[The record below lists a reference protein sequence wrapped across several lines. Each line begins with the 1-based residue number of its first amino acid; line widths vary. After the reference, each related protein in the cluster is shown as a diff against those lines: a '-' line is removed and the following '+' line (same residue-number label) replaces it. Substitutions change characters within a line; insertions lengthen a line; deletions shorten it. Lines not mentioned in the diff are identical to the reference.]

1 MKSQKYNHITQ
12 AVLALGLLCTT
23 ATVFA
28 AQVPP
33 GTVLAEKQ
41 ELVRNNGSEP
51 ASLDPHKVES
61 DVEFNIISDL
71 FEGLVS
77 VSPAGEI
84 QPRLAEK
91 WENKENT
98 VWTFHLRPGIT
109 WSDGTAITAQDI
121 VWSWQRL
128 VSPLTASPY
137 SSYPGNMH
145 IVNAKEIAEGKK
157 APETLGMKAV
167 DDATLEVTLTQ
178 PNAAFL
184 AMLAHP
190 SLVPIDKVLVNRFGE
205 QWTKPEHI
213 VTSGPYKLSA
223 WVVNERIVA
232 ERNPRYWDNQHTV
245 INKVTWLP
253 IHSEAADVNR
263 YKAGEID
270 IVYTV
275 PINQFAQLKKTMGDQ
290 LNVSPQLATYYYE
303 FNTTRP
309 PFNDPRVRLALNM
322 ALDKDIIAEKVLG
335 QGQRPAWLIS
345 QPDIGG
351 VKLQNPEYAS
361 WPREKRIAE
370 AKKLLS
376 EAGYSDSHPL
386 VFNLLYNTSE
396 SHQRVAIAA
405 SSMWKKNLG
414 VEAKLQNQEWK
425 TMLDTMH
432 THNFDAVRYAWIADY
447 DDAAT
452 FLNNFRTGDSENPSQ
467 YSNPAYDE
475 ALKNAA
481 KASDGVA
488 RGKYYQQAEDLLA
501 KDVPAVPVYH
511 YVRTHLVKPWVGGFT
526 PDKLGYYFT
535 KDMYI
540 KKH

>member
-157 APETLGMKAV
+157 SAG
-167 DDATLEVTLTQ
+167 DAG
-178 PNAAFL
+178 
-184 AMLAHP
+184 
-190 SLVPIDKVLVNRFGE
+190 GE
-205 QWTKPEHI
+205 
-213 VTSGPYKLSA
+213 
-223 WVVNERIVA
+223 
-232 ERNPRYWDNQHTV
+232 
-245 INKVTWLP
+245 
-253 IHSEAADVNR
+253 
-263 YKAGEID
+263 
-270 IVYTV
+270 
-275 PINQFAQLKKTMGDQ
+275 
-290 LNVSPQLATYYYE
+290 
-303 FNTTRP
+303 
-309 PFNDPRVRLALNM
+309 
-322 ALDKDIIAEKVLG
+322 
-335 QGQRPAWLIS
+335 
-345 QPDIGG
+345 GG
-351 VKLQNPEYAS
+351 
-361 WPREKRIAE
+361 
-370 AKKLLS
+370 
-376 EAGYSDSHPL
+376 G
-386 VFNLLYNTSE
+386 
-396 SHQRVAIAA
+396 
-405 SSMWKKNLG
+405 
-414 VEAKLQNQEWK
+414 
-425 TMLDTMH
+425 
-432 THNFDAVRYAWIADY
+432 
-447 DDAAT
+447 
-452 FLNNFRTGDSENPSQ
+452 
-467 YSNPAYDE
+467 
-475 ALKNAA
+475 
-481 KASDGVA
+481 
-488 RGKYYQQAEDLLA
+488 
-501 KDVPAVPVYH
+501 
-511 YVRTHLVKPWVGGFT
+511 
-526 PDKLGYYFT
+526 
-535 KDMYI
+535 
-540 KKH
+540 